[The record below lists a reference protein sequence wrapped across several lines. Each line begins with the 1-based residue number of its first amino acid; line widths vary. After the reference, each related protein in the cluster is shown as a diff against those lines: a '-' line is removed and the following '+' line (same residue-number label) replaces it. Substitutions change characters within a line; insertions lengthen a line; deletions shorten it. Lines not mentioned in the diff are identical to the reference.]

1 MGSPV
6 HTDKHRR
13 PRMNKSEEQQ
23 AARAKHIQEIVNKST
38 NTAKAVRKLEK
49 ELFIS
54 SDTIYRDLKK
64 DLKK

>member
-1 MGSPV
+1 
-6 HTDKHRR
+6 
-13 PRMNKSEEQQ
+13 MNKSEEQQ

-64 DLKK
+64 DLDK